1 MYLNTFITWL
11 IKITLLIKDIK
22 NLTFIFVTDRAKP
35 SFILK
40 MHLKA
45 NFSYRNTFKRNILIS
60 VFSIIALFNSC
71 ITQRNLEYMQKDKH
85 TTSEMTEAPFDEYKL
100 QPSDALYIQISSLDD
115 AASNVFAQS
124 GGTQTTLDPY
134 SAYLSSYTVDQE
146 GYVQLPVIGKI
157 KASGKT
163 TVEVTNLIKD
173 SVQNILSL
181 PVITVK
187 LVNQYVS
194 VLGEVRNPGHY
205 VYSQDKLTIFNA
217 LGLAG
222 DIAPYGNREQVTLIR
237 NENGKTVR
245 INFDLTSPNILTNH
259 YFYIQPNDLI
269 YVKPMKKRIWGMEE
283 IPFALIFSTITT
295 GLLIYTIIQQ

>member
-1 MYLNTFITWL
+1 MCNKT
-11 IKITLLIKDIK
+11 
-22 NLTFIFVTDRAKP
+22 
-35 SFILK
+35 
-40 MHLKA
+40 
-45 NFSYRNTFKRNILIS
+45 NFSSNLALGKFIRILS
-60 VFSIIALFNSC
+60 LAFMVFLNSC
-71 ITQRNLEYMQKDKH
+71 VTQRDLEYMKKDRH
-85 TTSEMTEAPFDEYKL
+85 TPVAIKEAQFSEYKL
-100 QPSDALYIQISSLDD
+100 QPTDALYIQINSLDD

-124 GGTQTTLDPY
+124 GGSQNSLDQY

-146 GYVQLPVIGKI
+146 GFVQLPVIGKI

-163 TVEVTNLIKD
+163 TVQVTELIRD
-173 SVQNILSL
+173 SVKNILSL

-194 VLGEVRNPGHY
+194 VLGEVRVPGHY
-205 VYSQDKLTIFNA
+205 VYSQDKFTVFNA

-222 DIAPYGNREQVTLIR
+222 DISAYGNRKQVTLIR

-245 INFDLTSPNILTNH
+245 ITFDLTSPDILTSD

-269 YVKPMKKRIWGMEE
+269 YVKPMRKRIWGMET
-283 IPFALIFSTITT
+283 IPFVLIFSTITT